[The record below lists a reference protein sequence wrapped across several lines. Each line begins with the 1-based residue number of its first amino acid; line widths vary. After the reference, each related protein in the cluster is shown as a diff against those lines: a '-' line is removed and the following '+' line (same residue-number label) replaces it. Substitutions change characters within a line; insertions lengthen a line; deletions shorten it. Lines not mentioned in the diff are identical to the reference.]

1 MKALSFPL
9 VRHMAA
15 AALVGAAL
23 AGCATGPHANPKDP
37 IEPFNRGVQRFN
49 DGVDEAFLKPV
60 ATVYRD
66 VTPDLVRTG
75 VNNFFSNLRDLWS
88 SVNAGLQ
95 LRPREATENFLRF
108 SVNTFWGI
116 GGLLDIASEM
126 QIERTTLDFGQT
138 LGRWGMPAGAYVV
151 LPILGP
157 SSVRDTAGLVVD
169 SAADPVGDVTNIP
182 NRNSLYTLRAV
193 DTRARLLGAT
203 SGRGFS
209 TMALISRPS
218 VSISSKCL
226 KTVRS
231 PTFAFSATRAA
242 AGDIIIYQSG
252 GASRQYQCSFAHRHD
267 RTFAGTA
274 NRTTGELSDGGDY
287 FSFDIEVFISL
298 KYHATCRGRAS
309 FRGQFSS

>member
-1 MKALSFPL
+1 MNTRFAGTEALRRVAGAWLL
-9 VRHMAA
+9 VAA
-15 AALVGAAL
+15 VAL

-88 SVNAGLQ
+88 SVNAALQ

-138 LGRWGMPAGAYVV
+138 LGRWGVPSGPYLV
-151 LPILGP
+151 LPFMGP
-157 SSVRDTAGLVVD
+157 STLRDT
-169 SAADPVGDVTNIP
+169 VGMGVESSGDLLSGMDHIP
-182 NRNSLYTLRAV
+182 SRNSLYALRIVEARANLLRAGSLL
-193 DTRARLLGAT
+193 DQAALDKYSFTRDAFLQRRE
-203 SGRGFS
+203 SQIR
-209 TMALISRPS
+209 AL
-218 VSISSKCL
+218 
-226 KTVRS
+226 
-231 PTFAFSATRAA
+231 
-242 AGDIIIYQSG
+242 
-252 GASRQYQCSFAHRHD
+252 
-267 RTFAGTA
+267 
-274 NRTTGELSDGGDY
+274 TGKDDDADE
-287 FSFDIEVFISL
+287 E
-298 KYHATCRGRAS
+298 
-309 FRGQFSS
+309 

>member
-1 MKALSFPL
+1 MWLLLGVFAF
-9 VRHMAA
+9 
-15 AALVGAAL
+15 

-88 SVNAGLQ
+88 SMNAALQ

-138 LGRWGMPAGAYVV
+138 LGRWGVPSGPYLV
-151 LPILGP
+151 LPLMGP
-157 SSVRDTAGLVVD
+157 STLRDT
-169 SAADPVGDVTNIP
+169 VGMGVESSGDLLTGMNHIP
-182 NRNSLYTLRAV
+182 SRNSLYALRIVETRANLLRAGSLL
-193 DTRARLLGAT
+193 DQAALDKYSFTRDAYLQRRE
-203 SGRGFS
+203 SQIR
-209 TMALISRPS
+209 AL
-218 VSISSKCL
+218 
-226 KTVRS
+226 
-231 PTFAFSATRAA
+231 
-242 AGDIIIYQSG
+242 
-252 GASRQYQCSFAHRHD
+252 
-267 RTFAGTA
+267 
-274 NRTTGELSDGGDY
+274 TGKDDDADE
-287 FSFDIEVFISL
+287 E
-298 KYHATCRGRAS
+298 
-309 FRGQFSS
+309 